1 MAGTTEAARC
11 PICGQ
16 TGARRWKESDLR
28 SALQPVDLAITDRRY
43 GTTLALLE
51 CRCGFRYAD
60 PAELPDLNA
69 LYGALDDPAYEEGAD
84 ARGAQQRALLAHVLR
99 TQPAPRSLLDVGAAS
114 GLLVAEARA
123 RGLEAVGVEPSA
135 PLASAARARGLDVRT
150 GVLPLAELDGRRF
163 DIVTLV
169 DVIEHVADPLSLLWT
184 AREHVAEDGV
194 LLVVTPDIASLAA
207 RVLGKRWWHLRLAH
221 IGYFDRA
228 TLTDALGRAGLYAV
242 RWWRPGWVFE
252 VGYLAERVATYVPP
266 LQRLVTRAADAPA
279 LHWTIPLNP
288 RDSLAVIARPR

>member
-99 TQPAPRSLLDVGAAS
+99 
-114 GLLVAEARA
+114 
-123 RGLEAVGVEPSA
+123 
-135 PLASAARARGLDVRT
+135 
-150 GVLPLAELDGRRF
+150 
-163 DIVTLV
+163 
-169 DVIEHVADPLSLLWT
+169 
-184 AREHVAEDGV
+184 
-194 LLVVTPDIASLAA
+194 
-207 RVLGKRWWHLRLAH
+207 
-221 IGYFDRA
+221 
-228 TLTDALGRAGLYAV
+228 
-242 RWWRPGWVFE
+242 
-252 VGYLAERVATYVPP
+252 
-266 LQRLVTRAADAPA
+266 
-279 LHWTIPLNP
+279 
-288 RDSLAVIARPR
+288 